1 MLNRRSFMALS
12 GAALAAPALARG
24 SDARVLKFIPQADL
38 TVLDPIW
45 TTAYVTRNHGL
56 AVFDTLYGTDAAYAA
71 QPQMVAGHTVETDG
85 RLWRLTLRPGLIFH
99 DGTPVL
105 ARDCVASIARWGKR
119 DTMGQTL
126 MAYTDELSAP
136 DDRTIQFRLKKPFAL
151 LPDALGKIGSS
162 ICAIMPERLARTD
175 PFTQV
180 TEMVGSGPFRFKA
193 DERVVGARVVYE
205 RFDKYVPREG
215 GTPEWTSGPKRVF
228 VDRVEWQIIPD
239 QATAAS
245 AMQTGEIDWWEQPQS
260 DLVPTLG
267 SLTTR
272 IIDPTGLIGCLRMNQ
287 LQPPFDNPAIRQVLL
302 KVVDQTD
309 FMQAVTGTD
318 PKLIHV
324 PTGFFCPGLPMASE
338 VGLDALTRPRDDA
351 AAKAALKAAGYKGEK
366 VVLMGASDFPSL
378 KALADVAA
386 DMLTR
391 AGFNV
396 DYQVTDWGSVVQRR
410 AKRDPVAQGG
420 WSAFCTFWAGLDQ
433 ANPAV
438 SAFLRGTGTSAA
450 IGWPTSPKIEALR
463 DQWLDA
469 PDNAARRALAD
480 DLQRQAFADLPY
492 LPLGQYFNQTSYTP
506 SLTGVLDG
514 VPVFWNVKKG

>member
-1 MLNRRSFMALS
+1 MLTRRSFVALS
-12 GAALAAPALARG
+12 GAALAAPALAQG
-24 SDARVLKFIPQADL
+24 ASSRVLKFIPQADL

-56 AVFDTLYGTDAAYAA
+56 AVFDTLYGTDASYAA
-71 QPQMVAGHTVETDG
+71 QPQMVAGHVVEEDG
-85 RLWRLTLRPGLIFH
+85 KLWRMTLRPGLVFH

-105 ARDCVASIARWGKR
+105 ARDCVASIGRWAKR
-119 DTMGQTL
+119 DPMGQTL

-136 DDRTIQFRLKKPFAL
+136 DDRTIQFRLKKPFPL
-151 LPDALGKIGSS
+151 LPDALGKVGSP
-162 ICAIMPERLARTD
+162 ICAIMPERLAKTD
-175 PFTQV
+175 AFTQV

-193 DERVVGARVVYE
+193 DERMVGARVVYE

-215 GTPEWTSGPKRVF
+215 GEPQWTSGPKRAF
-228 VDRVEWQIIPD
+228 LDRVEWHVIPD

-245 AMQTGEIDWWEQPQS
+245 AMQTGEMDWWEQPPA

-267 SLTTR
+267 SLKTS
-272 IIDPTGLIGCLRMNQ
+272 IKDPTGLIGCLRMNQ
-287 LQPPFDNPAIRQVLL
+287 LLPPFDNPAIRQVLL

-309 FMQAVTGTD
+309 FMQAVTGDD
-318 PKLIHV
+318 PKLRHV

-338 VGLDALTRPRDDA
+338 AGLDVLTSKRDFDA
-351 AAKAALKAAGYKGEK
+351 AKKALAAAGYKGEK

-396 DYQVTDWGSVVQRR
+396 DYQVMDWGSVVQRR
-410 AKRDPVAQGG
+410 AKRDPIAQGG
-420 WSAFCTFWAGLDQ
+420 WSIFCTFWAGLDQ

-438 SAFLRGTGTSAA
+438 SAFLRGTGPDAPV
-450 IGWPTSPKIEALR
+450 GWPTSPKLEALR
-463 DQWLDA
+463 QEWLDA
-469 PDNAARRALAD
+469 PDTAARKTLAD
-480 DLQRQAFADLPY
+480 AMQKQAFADVPY
-492 LPLGQYFNQTSYTP
+492 LPLGQYFNQTSYKP
-506 SLTGVLDG
+506 SVTGVLNG